1 MTVHQIGA
9 LFVCHNGAK
18 MSRLG
23 SKDAKQR
30 YEIPSDMSVHDFVR
44 RAVAEAKLIIAE
56 FEKTQ
61 AEMDA
66 PDWRNPTP
74 DFDQTALCTLGISG

>member
-1 MTVHQIGA
+1 
-9 LFVCHNGAK
+9 
-18 MSRLG
+18 
-23 SKDAKQR
+23 
-30 YEIPSDMSVHDFVR
+30 MSVHDFVR

>member
-1 MTVHQIGA
+1 VFG
-9 LFVCHNGAK
+9 HNGAK
-18 MSRLG
+18 MNQLG

-56 FEKTQ
+56 IDKTQ

-66 PDWRNPTP
+66 PEL
-74 DFDQTALCTLGISG
+74 A

>member
-1 MTVHQIGA
+1 LQESPAVNAAVLSACSPNQRTVA
-9 LFVCHNGAK
+9 FVHNGAK
-18 MSRLG
+18 MSQLG

-56 FEKTQ
+56 IDKTQ
-61 AEMDA
+61 AEMEA
-66 PDWRNPTP
+66 PKL
-74 DFDQTALCTLGISG
+74 A

>member
-1 MTVHQIGA
+1 MFG
-9 LFVCHNGAK
+9 HNGAK
-18 MSRLG
+18 MSQLG

-30 YEIPSDMSVHDFVR
+30 YKIPSDMSVHDFVR

-56 FEKTQ
+56 IDKTQ

-66 PDWRNPTP
+66 PEL
-74 DFDQTALCTLGISG
+74 A

>member
-1 MTVHQIGA
+1 VFG
-9 LFVCHNGAK
+9 HNGAK
-18 MSRLG
+18 MSQLG
-23 SKDAKQR
+23 SKDAKQQ

-56 FEKTQ
+56 IDKTQ

-66 PDWRNPTP
+66 PEL
-74 DFDQTALCTLGISG
+74 A

>member
-1 MTVHQIGA
+1 
-9 LFVCHNGAK
+9 
-18 MSRLG
+18 MSQLG

-30 YEIPSDMSVHDFVR
+30 YKIPSDMSVYDFVR

-56 FEKTQ
+56 IDKTQ

-66 PDWRNPTP
+66 PEL
-74 DFDQTALCTLGISG
+74 A

>member
-1 MTVHQIGA
+1 
-9 LFVCHNGAK
+9 
-18 MSRLG
+18 MSQLG

-44 RAVAEAKLIIAE
+44 LAVAEAKLIIE
-56 FEKTQ
+56 DIDKTQ

-66 PDWRNPTP
+66 
-74 DFDQTALCTLGISG
+74 A

>member
-1 MTVHQIGA
+1 
-9 LFVCHNGAK
+9 
-18 MSRLG
+18 MSQLV

-56 FEKTQ
+56 IVKTQ
-61 AEMDA
+61 AEMEA
-66 PDWRNPTP
+66 PKL
-74 DFDQTALCTLGISG
+74 A